1 MTPISNSTIILKT
14 SADHIRNDLYPLM
27 LSAKRNGDLSTAL
40 MAANMIEGRLKAI
53 NNLSMYHGVNTELKV
68 LLRHVKAIK
77 RGLSRE
83 RGVVERVVTSTARG
97 VGKAAKNRLSRLR
110 NEMSSA
116 GQENQ
121 NDQ

>member
-1 MTPISNSTIILKT
+1 MTPISNSTVILKT
-14 SADHIRNDLYPLM
+14 STDHIRNDLYPLM

-40 MAANMIEGRLKAI
+40 MAANMIENRLGAI
-53 NNLSMYHGVNTELKV
+53 NNLSRYHGVDTELKV
-68 LLRHVKAIK
+68 LLRHVQAIK

-110 NEMSSA
+110 TEMASA

-121 NDQ
+121 NIQ